1 MLEVLLE
8 KQESPS
14 GFLESY
20 QETYGEFTPFDLYA
34 SENQQAI
41 TIAFVTQLSPDVY
54 TRLQKLETLEGM
66 KAFLTEFVQTL
77 LTRETQM

>member
-20 QETYGEFTPFDLYA
+20 QKTYGEFTPFDLYA
-34 SENQQAI
+34 SESQQDV
-41 TIAFVTQLSPDVY
+41 TTAFVTQLSPDVY
-54 TRLQKLETLEGM
+54 TRLQKLETLEEM
-66 KAFLTEFVQTL
+66 EAFLTEFVQTL
-77 LTRETQM
+77 LTRETQT